1 MPKKYY
7 ALALCTGAWLLT
19 SAALAEEPSSLAE
32 ATQKT
37 LKNHPALQVF
47 ALREEALL
55 GRRQTSALRPG
66 FELNT
71 ELENFAG
78 SGTTQGFDDTELT
91 ISLSSVIELG
101 AKRAARLASIDARAG
116 LLQTEKR
123 LRALDLLGGMTTQF
137 ITVLVLQER
146 LGLAQESKALAA
158 ETTEAVEARVE
169 AGAAPEAELLRSQAL
184 ASQASLNAT
193 QIDGQLG
200 VAKVALGAFWGKRQ
214 NPGRAVQGD
223 LFAFGAAIDF
233 APLFQR
239 VIDSPNI
246 QMFASEER
254 LQDAAVQLAKSRNRL
269 DLRWSLGVRRL
280 EGPGDSALVASV
292 QMPLFAGRRNRG
304 ELAAAKAQ
312 RGQVSVRRDQALN
325 ELYARL
331 FDAYRT
337 RALSIKATRTLQSE
351 TIPTLS
357 RALATTRAA
366 YGSGRYSYLDLI
378 AAQQALLEAKATLL
392 DAAAAALQS
401 GVVIEQ
407 LTGLS
412 LLEGSAGGQQQ
423 RKEQVQ

>member
-1 MPKKYY
+1 
-7 ALALCTGAWLLT
+7 
-19 SAALAEEPSSLAE
+19 
-32 ATQKT
+32 
-37 LKNHPALQVF
+37 
-47 ALREEALL
+47 
-55 GRRQTSALRPG
+55 
-66 FELNT
+66 
-71 ELENFAG
+71 
-78 SGTTQGFDDTELT
+78 
-91 ISLSSVIELG
+91 
-101 AKRAARLASIDARAG
+101 
-116 LLQTEKR
+116 
-123 LRALDLLGGMTTQF
+123 
-137 ITVLVLQER
+137 
-146 LGLAQESKALAA
+146 LAQESKALAA